1 MFEAVYIADAN
12 NNLIYEYLITLSSPS
27 FKSLLNIVNTG
38 SQPNDI
44 IEINKKYSVY
54 KITTANVVIY
64 TLNISNINP
73 LLPYNFIVRLI
84 EVIHDYFGYP
94 LAIPKIESNNETL
107 TLLINQMLDD
117 GIPTVT
123 DFNKLRDIIPFK
135 SFLSKILSKTNE
147 ITTNAMKSPSS
158 VVSQD
163 QSSLIP
169 WRKSNVR
176 HTNNE
181 MYVDLIE
188 TVDII
193 LKSSTKNLKLSN
205 QVKQFDSAFY
215 STNSTNLYNKNLIP
229 ISGTIS
235 GQVNFTCRLTG
246 VPLLQLV
253 LNKQGLRDI
262 NPRFH
267 KSVKIDK
274 WDSQGTLSL
283 IPPDGTFQLMTYTID
298 LNQFDN
304 KNQLSML
311 GCVNVEYNYGL
322 GANKN
327 DFEIKLNVPIKKGVN
342 KIENLSVEVFTNYP
356 VNTIKSNRLT
366 HGDFSYKGDG
376 KAEWNLRTISTGV
389 TPIFYGTILTK
400 DSEEESDNEEG
411 SNKETST
418 NSKVIKPTYIRL
430 SYNNKGS
437 LASGIKV
444 ESLKILSA
452 KGMSDTVKPYKG
464 VKYITQTGDFIVRS

>member
-1 MFEAVYIADAN
+1 MFEAVYIADTN
-12 NNLIYEYLITLSSPS
+12 NNLIYEYLITLLSPS
-27 FKSLLNIVNTG
+27 FKSLLNIVNSG

-54 KITTANVVIY
+54 KITTTNVVIY
-64 TLNISNINP
+64 TLNVSNINP

-84 EVIHDYFGYP
+84 EVIHDYFGFP
-94 LAIPKIESNNETL
+94 LAISKVEANNETL

-117 GIPTVT
+117 GIPIIT

-147 ITTNAMKSPSS
+147 ITNNAIKTSSPQLI
-158 VVSQD
+158 QD
-163 QSSLIP
+163 LTEQIP
-169 WRKSNVR
+169 WRRSNVR

-193 LKSSTKNLKLSN
+193 LQSTTKNVKLSN

-215 STNSTNLYNKNLIP
+215 STSSTNLYNKNLVP

-235 GQVNFTCRLTG
+235 GQVNFTCKLTG
-246 VPLLQLV
+246 VPLLQLI
-253 LNKQGLRDI
+253 LNKQGLKDI
-262 NPRFH
+262 SPRFH
-267 KSVKIDK
+267 RSVKIDN

-283 IPPDGTFQLMTYTID
+283 IPPDGKFQLMTYTID
-298 LNQFDN
+298 MNQFDH
-304 KNQLSML
+304 KNQMSML
-311 GCVNVEYNYGL
+311 GSVNVEYNYGL

-327 DFEIKLNVPIKKGVN
+327 DFEIKLNIPIKKGVS
-342 KIENLSVEVFTNYP
+342 KIENLTVEVFTNYP

-376 KAEWNLRTISTGV
+376 RAEWNLRSVSTGV
-389 TPIFYGTILTK
+389 TPIFYGSILTK
-400 DSEEESDNEEG
+400 DNEDDETTEED
-411 SNKETST
+411 ST
-418 NSKVIKPTYIRL
+418 KNTQPIKPTYIKL

-444 ESLKILSA
+444 DSLKILSA